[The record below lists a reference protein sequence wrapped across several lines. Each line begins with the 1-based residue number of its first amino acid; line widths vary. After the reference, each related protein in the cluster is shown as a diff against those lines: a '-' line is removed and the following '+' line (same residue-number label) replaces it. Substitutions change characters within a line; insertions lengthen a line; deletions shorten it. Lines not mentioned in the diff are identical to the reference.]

1 MLYVY
6 EFTDASQLLSTPEGR
21 QLLRELLQNRDVP
34 CDGPC
39 SIIGPAPINGFWR
52 VLDNAQ
58 HETPSKEPEAWNFF

>member
-6 EFTDASQLLSTPEGR
+6 EFADVSQLLNTPEGR

-39 SIIGPAPINGFWR
+39 SIIGPAPINGF
-52 VLDNAQ
+52 
-58 HETPSKEPEAWNFF
+58 